1 MSESRRIG
9 EAKSVQ
15 EIFKESN
22 SELIGNL
29 MKGIHLDGGGKMT
42 FYNNQA
48 SKIVHAIQTA
58 VRSGGLNTVEA
69 TTSAIAKMLYEF
81 DYNRLT
87 AVRSSMLK
95 RSVLLKLRFNS
106 NGKNI
111 NIAEYEAE
119 LKLAI
124 EETKN
129 HSKKLLEGIK

>member
-1 MSESRRIG
+1 MSESRKVG

-42 FYNNQA
+42 FYKDQA
-48 SKIVHAIQTA
+48 SKVISAIQA
-58 VRSGGLNTVEA
+58 AIRSGEPNNAE
-69 TTSAIAKMLYEF
+69 TTISAIAKVLYEF
-81 DYNRLT
+81 DYNRFT

-95 RSVLLKLRFNS
+95 RSVLLRLRFNS

-111 NIAEYEAE
+111 SIAEYAIA
-119 LKLAI
+119 LKSAI

-129 HSKKLLEGIK
+129 HSKKLLEGTK